1 MKCYVKINLYMNLSS
16 FFFKPQKKVQK
27 TIEEYKQELLIK
39 QGKDQFNTLIRKGLS
54 IPVALL

>member
-1 MKCYVKINLYMNLSS
+1 MNLSS

>member
-1 MKCYVKINLYMNLSS
+1 MNLSS
-16 FFFKPQKKVQK
+16 FFSNHKRKFK